1 MHLVVFVGPHFI
13 TDCHFLIRV
22 CAGMGIH
29 VSCVIMKD
37 AELANQ
43 NEIHYKKRTYFTF
56 IGKAKQDQGAVLA
69 IYQSVLKQLKEDFP
83 HLESIIDKSENA
95 GCYHNEVLFAWKV
108 HWPRSN
114 LNLKFLQTFFNE
126 RQSVKDQCDCDSAT
140 AKCQMQYFIDS
151 GNNINR
157 ADQMF
162 EAMRSAAALCGFT
175 ANVLDIRDQKYTK
188 QTQIKNISK
197 ILHVKYIYDDTKNEY
212 HVKIL

>member
-83 HLESIIDKSENA
+83 HLESIIDKSDSA
-95 GCYHNEVLFAWKV
+95 GCYHNEVLFA
-108 HWPRSN
+108 
-114 LNLKFLQTFFNE
+114 
-126 RQSVKDQCDCDSAT
+126 
-140 AKCQMQYFIDS
+140 
-151 GNNINR
+151 
-157 ADQMF
+157 
-162 EAMRSAAALCGFT
+162 
-175 ANVLDIRDQKYTK
+175 
-188 QTQIKNISK
+188 
-197 ILHVKYIYDDTKNEY
+197 
-212 HVKIL
+212 